1 MTKQLRVLIVDD
13 LPRPRQ
19 SLRALLATWPGL
31 ASVAEAPDAEQALE
45 LIDSAC
51 PDIVLMDVRMP
62 GMDGLE
68 ATRRIK
74 ARRPQV
80 KVIVLSLYP
89 DYAGEA
95 TAAGA
100 DAFVCKC
107 EPPER
112 LFAALEGIV
121 TPPADNHGSER

>member
-1 MTKQLRVLIVDD
+1 MTEHFRVLIVDD
-13 LPRPRQ
+13 LARIRR
-19 SLRALLATWPGL
+19 SLRALLATRPGL
-31 ASVAEAPDAEQALE
+31 ESIQEAPDAEQALE
-45 LIDSAC
+45 LIESDC

-74 ARRPQV
+74 ARWPQV
-80 KVIVLSLYP
+80 KVIVLSLHT
-89 DYAGEA
+89 DHRADA
-95 TAAGA
+95 AAAGA

-112 LFAALEGIV
+112 LLAALEGI
-121 TPPADNHGSER
+121 AMRHS

>member
-1 MTKQLRVLIVDD
+1 MTEHFRVLIVDD
-13 LPRPRQ
+13 LPRTRQ
-19 SLRALLATWPGL
+19 SLCALLATWPRL
-31 ASVAEAPDAEQALE
+31 ASIQEAPSAEQALD
-45 LIDSAC
+45 LIEVAC

-74 ARRPQV
+74 ARWPRV
-80 KVIVLSLYP
+80 KVIVLSLYAEYSQ
-89 DYAGEA
+89 DA

-107 EPPER
+107 EPPGR
-112 LFAALEGIV
+112 LIAALEGVV
-121 TPPADNHGSER
+121 TAPVDDHGRES

>member
-1 MTKQLRVLIVDD
+1 VDD
-13 LPRPRQ
+13 LSHTRQ

-31 ASVAEAPDAEQALE
+31 APVQEAPDAEQALE
-45 LIDSAC
+45 LMESDC

-74 ARRPQV
+74 ARWPQV
-80 KVIVLSLYP
+80 KVIVLSLYTEYSK
-89 DYAGEA
+89 DAR
-95 TAAGA
+95 AAGA
-100 DAFVCKC
+100 DAFVCKF

-112 LFAALEGIV
+112 LFAALEGI
-121 TPPADNHGSER
+121 AMRHS

>member
-1 MTKQLRVLIVDD
+1 MTEHFRVLIVDD
-13 LPRPRQ
+13 LPRTRQ
-19 SLRALLATWPGL
+19 SLCALLATWPRL
-31 ASVAEAPDAEQALE
+31 ASIQEAPSAEQALD
-45 LIDSAC
+45 LIEAAC

-74 ARRPQV
+74 ARWPRV
-80 KVIVLSLYP
+80 KVIVLSLYTE
-89 DYAGEA
+89 YAGEA
-95 TAAGA
+95 TSAGA

-112 LFAALEGIV
+112 LFVALEGAM
-121 TPPADNHGSER
+121 TPPADDHGPEG